1 MRTLT
6 ITAGLA
12 AAAAALAGCGNL
24 SVGTHHENRSYT
36 APAGVTTLKIKS
48 HGSRVVVTATD
59 TSTIKVSERL
69 RWTNE
74 KNKPKAKHVT
84 DGGTLTLSSECG
96 NQVIGYSGCGVSYRV
111 QVPRSMPVDI
121 NGEDGTI
128 VASGLS
134 GTVRL
139 HSSNGSI
146 DATGLN
152 ATAATITSSDGS
164 VRVTGH
170 AGTARLSSE
179 NGTID
184 ARGLSGDRLSASTRD
199 GMIRMRG
206 TFPVA
211 DLHTDNGSIDGRGL
225 SGDRITAKSRD
236 GSIDLRFGTAP
247 TAVTATTDNGSV
259 RLHLPPGERY
269 AIDASTDNGGKRI
282 DPLIRQD
289 SDAKRHIKLSTRD
302 GAITVFPSP

>member
-12 AAAAALAGCGNL
+12 VAAAALAGCGNL

-36 APAGVTTLKIKS
+36 APGGITTLKIRS

-59 TSTIKVSERL
+59 TPTIKVAERL

-74 KNKPKAKHVT
+74 KNKPKAEHVT

-96 NQVIGYSGCGVSYRV
+96 NQVIGFRGCGVSYRV
-111 QVPRSMPVDI
+111 QVPRSLPVDI
-121 NGEDGTI
+121 EGRDGMI

-139 HSSNGSI
+139 HSANGSI

-152 ATAATITSSDGS
+152 ATAATISSEDGS
-164 VRVTGH
+164 LRVTGH
-170 AGTARLSSE
+170 AGTARLTSE

-184 ARGLSGDRLSASTRD
+184 ARGLSGDRLSARTRD
-199 GMIRMRG
+199 GAIRVRG

-211 DLHTDNGSIDGRGL
+211 DLHSDNGLIEGRGL
-225 SGDRITAKSRD
+225 SGDRLTARTRD

-247 TAVTATTDNGSV
+247 STVTATTDNGSV
-259 RLHLPPGERY
+259 RLRLPPGERY
-269 AIDASTDNGGKRI
+269 AIDASASNGGKRI
-282 DPLIRQD
+282 DPLIHQD
-289 SDAKRHIKLSTRD
+289 SDAKRQIRLTTRD
-302 GAITVFPSP
+302 GAITVLPSS